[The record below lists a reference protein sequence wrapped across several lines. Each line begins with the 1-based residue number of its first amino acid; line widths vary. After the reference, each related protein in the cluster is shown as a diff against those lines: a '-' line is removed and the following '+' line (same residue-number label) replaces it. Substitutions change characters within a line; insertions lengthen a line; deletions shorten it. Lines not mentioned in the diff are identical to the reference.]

1 MSPRPHLPVSNGPI
15 VFRPDR
21 PALIWPLALA
31 ILATFVPAS
40 LRAEVT
46 DPSKLESLKQEFDT
60 SVERKKELEAQSEE
74 MARDVAETR
83 KSLISTAAKVQARE
97 AEVSASETR
106 LDELATSEKE
116 LLAQLE
122 TRRARIAGLL
132 GALARLDRNPPP
144 ALAVKPDD
152 AIGAVRGAILMGKA
166 VPELRA
172 DAEALRSR
180 LDALLALRDSMLK
193 ERETLSQATASLERD
208 RAELERLLAS
218 KLARQKKLNAA
229 AETEEARASRLS
241 REATDLT
248 DLIDRLENQAQS
260 RLPQSR
266 PAPKPVRPVEPPTP
280 PSRPAEGN
288 AASTEMALLTPPA
301 QPAVLPSSRHFS
313 EAKGLLRLPAT
324 GLLLSGFGE
333 PDGAGGHREGMTI
346 ATRPGAQVVAP
357 FDGKIVY
364 AGPFRRY
371 GQLLILSVG
380 EGYHVLLAGMA
391 GIDGVVGQTVL
402 AGEPVGQMGSEDE
415 TKSQSSS
422 AQIGKTGQKT
432 ATDGRPS
439 LYIEFRKDS
448 DPIDPRPWLMMSDK
462 KARG

>member
-1 MSPRPHLPVSNGPI
+1 M
-15 VFRPDR
+15 FRPDR
-21 PALIWPLALA
+21 PARVWPLALA
-31 ILATFVPAS
+31 LLATSTPAA
-40 LRAEVT
+40 LRAEIT

-60 SVERKKELEAQSEE
+60 SVERQKALEAQSEE
-74 MARDVAETR
+74 IARDVAQTR

-97 AEVSASETR
+97 AEVSASEAR
-106 LDELATSEKE
+106 LAELAATEKD

-172 DAEALRSR
+172 DAAALKSR
-180 LDALLALRDSMLK
+180 LDALLSLRDSMLK

-208 RAELERLLAS
+208 RTELERLLAS
-218 KLARQKKLNAA
+218 KLARQKKLTAA

-241 REATDLT
+241 REATDLN
-248 DLIDRLENQAQS
+248 DLISQLESQAQT

-266 PAPKPVRPVEPPTP
+266 PAPKPLRPAAPPVVAPRPQNGTPANTEMAVLTP
-280 PSRPAEGN
+280 PS
-288 AASTEMALLTPPA
+288 
-301 QPAVLPSSRHFS
+301 QPAALPSSRHFS

-380 EGYHVLLAGMA
+380 EGYHVLLAGLA
-391 GIDGVVGQTVL
+391 GIDGVVGQMVL
-402 AGEPVGQMGSEDE
+402 AGEPVGRMGSEE
-415 TKSQSSS
+415 EAKSQSSS
-422 AQIGKTGQKT
+422 AQIGKSGQKT